1 MLRRFLSYYV
11 PQKKLFVVD
20 MSAAL
25 ISSGLS
31 VVFPMLTRELLKTY
45 IPGRDL
51 TAILATA
58 GIMLGI
64 YLLDMLMTYI
74 RIRWGHILGVR
85 METRMRADLF
95 DHIQKLSFGWFD
107 KVKTGHLM
115 SRITNDLFEITEV
128 AHHGPEDLVISLVTI
143 ISAYAVMFAYNPLLA
158 LISIIPLPVML
169 FYGIRYGR
177 RMKEKFRAVRRT
189 VADVNASV
197 ENSLMGIREVK
208 SFTREKWQ
216 SHKFKEVNDLLKEG
230 KTQQYTVMGGFHSMM
245 GFLRNVYYLFTV
257 VGGAVLIFQG
267 KVESYDLVAFILY
280 VGIVLPPIDRLINFT
295 EQAQL
300 GIASF
305 ERFAEIM
312 TVQPDIVDKEG
323 AKDLKISSGEIRYEN
338 VDFSYEDGEEVLRG
352 LNLTIPG
359 GTTAALVGE
368 SGVGKTTVA
377 SLLPRFYETTSGRI
391 LIDGQDVKDLSQ
403 TSIRHNIGFVQQNVY
418 LFDASI
424 RENLLYGKSDATDAE
439 LHAALEAA
447 NLSQFISQLPQG
459 LDTLVGERG
468 VRLSGGQKQRLS
480 IARVF
485 LKDPAILI
493 FDEATSS
500 LDTESE
506 ALIQGAFKRLSR
518 GRTSIVI
525 AHRLTTI
532 KDADTIFVIEDG
544 HVAESGNHHD
554 LLEKG
559 GAYARLVH
567 AQDFL

>member
-1 MLRRFLSYYV
+1 MLKRFLSYYG
-11 PQKKLFVVD
+11 PQKKLFILD
-20 MSAAL
+20 MCAAL

-58 GIMLGI
+58 GVMLGI

-85 METRMRADLF
+85 METGMRSDLF

-143 ISAYAVMFAYNPLLA
+143 IAAYTVMFAYNPLLA
-158 LISIIPLPVML
+158 VISIIPLPIML
-169 FYGIRYGR
+169 FYGIRYGS

-216 SHKFKEVNDLLKEG
+216 SHKFREVNDRLKTG
-230 KTQQYTVMGGFHSMM
+230 KTEQYTVMAGFHSSM
-245 GFLRNVYYLFTV
+245 GFLRNIYYLFTV
-257 VGGAVLIFQG
+257 VGGAILIYLG
-267 KVESYDLVAFILY
+267 KVEGYDLVAFILY

-312 TVQPDIVDKEG
+312 DVQPDITDKAG
-323 AKDLKISSGEIRYEN
+323 ARELKISQGEVRYEE
-338 VDFSYEDGEEVLRG
+338 VTFSYEDGDEVLHG
-352 LNLTIPG
+352 LNLVIPG

-377 SLLPRFYETTSGRI
+377 SLLPRFYEASSGRI
-391 LIDGQDVKDLSQ
+391 LIDGQDVRELTQS
-403 TSIRHNIGFVQQNVY
+403 SIRQNIGFVQQNVY

-424 RENLLYGKSDATDAE
+424 RENLLYGKSDATDEE
-439 LHAALEAA
+439 LHAALDAA
-447 NLSQFISQLPQG
+447 NLGEFISQLSQG
-459 LDTLVGERG
+459 LDTMVGERG

-485 LKDPAILI
+485 LKNPPVLI

-506 ALIQGAFKRLSR
+506 ALIQSAFSRLAQ

-544 HVAESGNHHD
+544 HVAESGNHHE